1 MGPRL
6 SDFSYDPHRRWHVL
20 QIIVIIGCFREGLL
34 GSTPLLDPL
43 AEGSHDADPSEAH
56 KASPARQFV
65 LPVRLAFGN
74 RRLRRLWPSL
84 LDLRGSS
91 PGTEAVISMMI
102 LVFSLLLV
110 TVHTVEVQDVLTA
123 RRQQLAVAAAT
134 VSWRCLHSLK
144 LSTPKTLESFGT
156 RAPQTPGLPDSC

>member
-20 QIIVIIGCFREGLL
+20 QIIVIIGCSREGLL

-102 LVFSLLLV
+102 LVFIIISYCSCWYSSSFYI
-110 TVHTVEVQDVLTA
+110 Q
-123 RRQQLAVAAAT
+123 
-134 VSWRCLHSLK
+134 WRFRTS
-144 LSTPKTLESFGT
+144 
-156 RAPQTPGLPDSC
+156 